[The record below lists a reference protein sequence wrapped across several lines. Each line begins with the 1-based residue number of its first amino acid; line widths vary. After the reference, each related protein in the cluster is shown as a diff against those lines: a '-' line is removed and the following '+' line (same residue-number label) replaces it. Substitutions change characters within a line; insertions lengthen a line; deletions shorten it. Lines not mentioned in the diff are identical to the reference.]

1 LGENPGMS
9 DPKMAGDF
17 LKGLSA
23 TEYSRISDLLDESID
38 MTAGDREIWLATLGR
53 SDPKSAAVQRPM
65 FYAQDRYE
73 ADKFLE
79 DLPAVD
85 WSDDIWAVAEFLRG
99 LA

>member
-1 LGENPGMS
+1 MS
-9 DPKMAGDF
+9 DPKTAGDF

-23 TEYSRISDLLDESID
+23 AEYSRISDLLDESID
-38 MTAGDREIWLATLGR
+38 MLPADREIWLATLAR
-53 SDPKSAAVQRPM
+53 RDPKSAAVLGSM
-65 FYAQDRYE
+65 FAAQGRYK

-85 WSDDIWAVAEFLRG
+85 WPEGLWAVAEFLRG